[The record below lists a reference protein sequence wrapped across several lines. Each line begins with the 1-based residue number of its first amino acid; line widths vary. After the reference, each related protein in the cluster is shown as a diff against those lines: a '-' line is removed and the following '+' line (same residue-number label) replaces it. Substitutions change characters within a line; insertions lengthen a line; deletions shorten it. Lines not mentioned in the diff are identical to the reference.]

1 MVVERNCDMEY
12 LRNESIYR
20 DRYRILR
27 KIGEGGSSVVYL
39 AVDLQRNEP
48 VAVKV
53 LKENS
58 YGRKKAGTDDKG
70 GQAVKSLGRDARL
83 MLSAEAENET
93 LLLGSL
99 HHPAIP
105 GLVAAYEDAF
115 VLEYVPGNSLE
126 KVLKKKGRLSEKE
139 AVAIGLELLEV
150 LGYLHKSE
158 GCGSHGDMSEQR
170 VPVIYRDLKPANIM
184 IRPDG
189 HVSLIDFGAA
199 RLYSREGAV
208 DTLNLGTYG
217 FAAPEQFGSLGQ
229 TDPRTDIYCF
239 GRTMLQ
245 MVGGKCS
252 PELMQII
259 DKCTRPD
266 REDRFENCEGIAK
279 ELRKY
284 PGKRLMNMLMRN
296 LRIAVAAF
304 AVALVVSFGFAH
316 YESVVSYAA
325 TDAET
330 RIPAVKE
337 RLGYAGI
344 RIKGLLEERGL
355 WPVEGKTDSWG
366 QDMDYLEV
374 DHLTP
379 TIGMPFENEDNSDIF
394 DDTFERT

>member
-1 MVVERNCDMEY
+1 MNY
-12 LRNESIYR
+12 LRNESVYR

-27 KIGEGGSSVVYL
+27 KIGEGGSSVVYM

-48 VAVKV
+48 VSVKV

-58 YGRKKAGTDDKG
+58 YGRKYAEGDDKREHTG
-70 GQAVKSLGRDARL
+70 ESSGQDTRL

-93 LLLGSL
+93 LILGGL

-105 GLVAAYEDAF
+105 RLVAAYEDAF

-126 KVLKKKGRLSEKE
+126 KVLKIKGRLSEKE

-150 LGYLHKSE
+150 LGYLHKGERCKSQGE
-158 GCGSHGDMSEQR
+158 ICEQK

-199 RLYSREGAV
+199 RLYSREGVV

-239 GRTMLQ
+239 GKTMLQ

-266 REDRFENCEGIAK
+266 REDRFESCEEIAK
-279 ELRKY
+279 ELRRFPALKV
-284 PGKRLMNMLMRN
+284 RNMIVKN
-296 LRIAVAAF
+296 LRMAFVAG
-304 AVALVVSFGFAH
+304 AVALVVSFGVAH
-316 YESVVSYAA
+316 YESVISYAA

-344 RIKGLLEERGL
+344 RIKGILEEKGL
-355 WPVEGKTDSWG
+355 WIWE
-366 QDMDYLEV
+366 QDPDFQEA
-374 DHLTP
+374 DHLIP
-379 TIGMPFENEDNSDIF
+379 TIGMPFENGDGSDIVNN
-394 DDTFERT
+394 TFERT